1 MTRIDE
7 ISLLINDNDIVAD
20 IGCDQA
26 LLGIK
31 LAKGGIKS
39 YGSDISN
46 KVIEK
51 AKEKINS
58 LKLSDYI
65 SLYVS
70 DGVENINSDVNT
82 LVLAGMGAYTICDVI
97 SKSNRK
103 YQKIITVSNTDYDY
117 LRNNMNNMGYSI
129 KLEKVVYDKG
139 KYYIIIVF
147 EPGNIKYNSKE
158 LMIGVNVIKD
168 EIYFKYKEYLIDKLY
183 KIKDKSNN
191 SNDKVNE
198 FIKYLES
205 E

>member
-7 ISLLINDNDIVAD
+7 ISLLINNNDVVAD

-31 LAKGGIKS
+31 LAKRGIKS

-46 KVIEK
+46 KIIEK

-117 LRNNMNNMGYSI
+117 LRNNMNKMGYSI